1 MLEQGTPYYKLYD
14 SIVNLDSKIRFVT
27 IIDSNGRLI
36 LGGQKDGIQNYL
48 IPEDQKKSLKSASKM
63 WEIRNQFVDF
73 LGKGKYAMAEYEKV
87 KRYTFPLDNTN
98 LLYITTEPELEHNFF
113 IKQIFKLLNYYKIK
127 SDSIKQ

>member
-14 SIVNLDSKIRFVT
+14 SIIHLDAKIRFVT

-63 WEIRNQFVDF
+63 WQIRNQFTDF

-87 KRYTFPLDNTN
+87 KRYTFPLDDTN
-98 LLYITTEPELEHNFF
+98 LLYITTEPDLEHNFF
-113 IKQIFKLLNYYKIK
+113 ISSIFKLLNYYKIK
-127 SDSIKQ
+127 SN

>member
-1 MLEQGTPYYKLYD
+1 MVEQGTPYYQLYE
-14 SIVNLDSKIRFVT
+14 SIIHLDSKIRFVT

-36 LGGQKDGIQNYL
+36 LGGQKEGIRNYL

-73 LGKGKYAMAEYEKV
+73 LGKGKYGMAEYEKV

-98 LLYITTEPELEHNFF
+98 LLYITTEPELEHNSFVNN
-113 IKQIFKLLNYYKIK
+113 IFKLLKHYQIN
-127 SDSIKQ
+127 SS